1 MKIFIF
7 FAALT
12 LSFMSFGSQKRHK
25 ALEVKI
31 ALSSFPQAL
40 KNPFF
45 ATDSNSQNV
54 HRLVHTSLTD
64 IGPSMNFSCRLCK
77 SFKEDIKGSKH
88 HLVFKLKQGLKFWDG
103 EEVDAYDVESSW
115 KYFTDKKN
123 IKSIFRFAF
132 SKIEKVVVHNKYKV
146 ELIYKTYSP
155 DNLSDLSL
163 FKVLKVKK
171 FGEKKFDELDIVGAG
186 PYQYGEIKDLSFRLL
201 PVEKS
206 GRPSFLFKTVKDET
220 TLTLKLINREVDL
233 SLIDFSPRKLSWLKK
248 NKEELNLNF
257 WEQES
262 SNYKYIGINHKNK
275 HLKDRLVRKAL
286 SHLIPRKDLLKY
298 KLSNAAVL
306 SRGLFSDAFNNSIH
320 GQEIDNFDPTLA
332 KNLLKK
338 AGYKKANNGFF
349 QKDGVEIRLRWR
361 ISNNKNTY
369 ELVKTIQNSLEQN
382 GIRVFVV
389 RNEWGAYYRAFKR
402 GDFDLVL
409 GSWIGFTGPDFFN
422 SLFHS
427 KSLPPRGRNRGR
439 YGSDT
444 MDRLLD
450 DAVSMTAIEKRN
462 AAFEKVQ
469 KFANNE
475 YVYLN
480 LWHPKVLWVG
490 RNCIEKIKIFPNGS
504 FYPLL
509 KIRNLCG
516 LEAKWKKKHIQKY
529 Q

>member
-1 MKIFIF
+1 MKIFF
-7 FAALT
+7 FFVTMT
-12 LSFMSFGSQKRHK
+12 LSVISFASQGKGK
-25 ALEVKI
+25 SPELKV
-31 ALSSFPQAL
+31 ALSSFPQSL

-54 HRLVHTSLTD
+54 HRLVHISLTD
-64 IGPSMNFSCRLCK
+64 IGPNMDFACRLCE
-77 SFKEDIKGSKH
+77 SYEEEVKGNKH
-88 HLVFKLKQGLKFWDG
+88 HLVFKLKKGLKFWDG
-103 EEVDAYDVESSW
+103 EEVDANDVEKSW

-132 SKIEKVVVHNKYKV
+132 SKIEKVIVHNKYKV
-146 ELIYKTYSP
+146 ELVYQKYSP

-163 FKVLKVKK
+163 FKILKVKN
-171 FGEKKFDELDIVGAG
+171 FGKKKFDQIDIVGAG
-186 PYQYGEIKDLSFRLL
+186 LYRFGEIKDLSFRLL
-201 PVEKS
+201 PVEK
-206 GRPSFLFKTVKDET
+206 GTRPDLLFKTVKDET
-220 TLTLKLINREVDL
+220 TLTLKLINKEVDL
-233 SLIDFSPRKLSWLKK
+233 SLIEFSPRKLNWLKK
-248 NKEELNLNF
+248 NKKELNLNF
-257 WEQES
+257 WEQQS

-275 HLKDRLVRKAL
+275 HLKNRLVRKAL

-298 KLSNAAVL
+298 KLANAAVL
-306 SRGLFSDAFNNSIH
+306 SRGLFSDAFSSSIQ
-320 GQEIDNFDPTLA
+320 GKEIDEYDPSLA
-332 KNLLKK
+332 KKLLKE
-338 AGYKKANNGFF
+338 AGYQKGRNGFF
-349 QKDGVEIRLRWR
+349 QKDGTEIKLRWR

-369 ELVKTIQNSLEQN
+369 ELAKTIQNSLEQN
-382 GIRVFVV
+382 GIRVFVI

-439 YGSDT
+439 YGSSQ
-444 MDRLLD
+444 MDKLLS
-450 DAVSMTAIEKRN
+450 DASSVLNKESRRI
-462 AAFEKVQ
+462 AFEKVQ

-475 YVYLN
+475 YIYLN
-480 LWHPKVLWVG
+480 LWHPKVLWVS

-516 LEAKWKKKHIQKY
+516 LEAKWKKKRIQKY

>member
-1 MKIFIF
+1 MKQLF
-7 FAALT
+7 FLIALT
-12 LSFMSFGSQKRHK
+12 LSVISFGSPRDYKT
-25 ALEVKI
+25 LDVKI
-31 ALSSFPQAL
+31 ALSSFPQSL

-54 HRLVHTSLTD
+54 HRLVHISLTD
-64 IGPSMNFSCRLCK
+64 IGPNMNFICRLCETFEEEVK
-77 SFKEDIKGSKH
+77 DSKH
-88 HLVFKLKQGLKFWDG
+88 HLVFQLKKGLTFWDG
-103 EEVDAYDVESSW
+103 EEVNAYHVENSW

-132 SKIEKVVVHNKYKV
+132 SKIEKVIVHNQYKV
-146 ELIYKTYSP
+146 ELIYRQYSP

-163 FKVLKVKK
+163 FKILKVKK

-186 PYQYGEIKDLSFRLL
+186 PYRYGEVKDLAFRLL
-201 PVEKS
+201 PVKA
-206 GRPSFLFKTVKDET
+206 GLRPSFLFKTVKDET
-220 TLTLKLINREVDL
+220 TLTLKLINQEVDL
-233 SLIDFSPRKLSWLKK
+233 SLINFSPRKLKWLKK
-248 NKEELNLNF
+248 NKKELNLNF

-306 SRGLFSDAFNNSIH
+306 SRGLFSDAFNPSIE
-320 GQEIDNFDPTLA
+320 GKKIDKFNPELA
-332 KNLLKK
+332 KKLLKQ
-338 AGYKKANNGFF
+338 AGYQKGSNGFF
-349 QKDGVEIRLRWR
+349 QKGGDEIKLRWR
-361 ISNNKNTY
+361 ISNNKSTY

-427 KSLPPRGRNRGR
+427 KSLPPKGRNRGR
-439 YGSDT
+439 YGNDK
-444 MDRLLD
+444 MDQLLD
-450 DAVSMTAIEKRN
+450 KAMTIVAKENRM

-469 KFANNE
+469 KFANDE

-509 KIRNLCG
+509 KIRNLCR
-516 LEAKWKKKHIQKY
+516 LEAKWKKKHTQKY

>member
-1 MKIFIF
+1 MKTF
-7 FAALT
+7 FLLVTLT
-12 LSFMSFGSQKRHK
+12 LSVMSFGSQRDYKP
-25 ALEVKI
+25 LEVKV
-31 ALSSFPQAL
+31 ALSSFPQSL

-54 HRLVHTSLTD
+54 HRLVHISLTD
-64 IGPSMNFSCRLCK
+64 IGPNMNFECRLCE
-77 SFKEDIKGSKH
+77 SFREKVKGNKH
-88 HLVFKLKQGLKFWDG
+88 HLIFKLKQGFKFWDG
-103 EEVDAYDVESSW
+103 EEVNAYDVKKSW

-132 SKIEKVVVHNKYKV
+132 SKIEKVLVHNRYKV
-146 ELIYKTYSP
+146 ELVYKMYSP

-163 FKVLKVKK
+163 FKILKVKK

-186 PYQYGEIKDLSFRLL
+186 AYRYGEIKDLSFRL
-201 PVEKS
+201 VSIKK
-206 GRPSFLFKTVKDET
+206 GVRPDLLFKTVKDET
-220 TLTLKLINREVDL
+220 TLTLKLINKEVDL

-248 NKEELNLNF
+248 NKKELKLNF

-262 SNYKYIGINHKNK
+262 SNYKYVGINHKNK

-298 KLSNAAVL
+298 KLANAAVL
-306 SRGLFSDAFNNSIH
+306 SGGLFSDAFNSSIQ
-320 GQEIDNFDPTLA
+320 GKEVDNFDPDLA
-332 KNLLKK
+332 KELLSQ
-338 AGYKKANNGFF
+338 AGYKKSPNGFF
-349 QKDGVEIRLRWR
+349 QKNGAEIRLRWR

-369 ELVKTIQNSLEQN
+369 ELVKTIQSSLEQN
-382 GIRVFVV
+382 GIKVFVV

-427 KSLPPRGRNRGR
+427 NSLPPKGRNRGR
-439 YGSDT
+439 YGSNIMDQLLNDAMST
-444 MDRLLD
+444 M
-450 DAVSMTAIEKRN
+450 SIENRKV
-462 AAFEKVQ
+462 AFEKVQ
-469 KFANNE
+469 KFANDE
-475 YVYLN
+475 YIYLN

-490 RNCIEKIKIFPNGS
+490 RSCIEKIKIFPNGS

-516 LEAKWKKKHIQKY
+516 LEAKWKKKHIQNY